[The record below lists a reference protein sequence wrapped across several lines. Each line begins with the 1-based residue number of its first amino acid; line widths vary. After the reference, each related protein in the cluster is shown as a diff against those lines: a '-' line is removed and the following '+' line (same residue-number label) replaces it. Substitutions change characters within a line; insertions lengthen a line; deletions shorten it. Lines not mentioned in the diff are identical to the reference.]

1 MKKALQLFLI
11 CLLISLSV
19 IFYMY
24 YINSNKIIEESKKEI
39 QNEILDKNQNNLIR
53 NLIYEVKFDNNT
65 QYIISAE
72 LSELVYENDI
82 EIVKMQKVN
91 AKFVDENNMPLIIT
105 SKNAIYNNSNYNTE
119 FSRDVMISYE
129 NNTVNSD
136 NLDLNFVENLITIYN
151 NVVYEGSN
159 GLAKTDNI
167 KINLITKQI
176 NIFMNDTDK
185 KVMINSK
192 K

>member
-176 NIFMNDTDK
+176 NIFMNDAEE
-185 KVMINSK
+185 KVKLISK
-192 K
+192 

>member
-119 FSRDVMISYE
+119 FSKDVMISYE
-129 NNTVNSD
+129 NNTVNSG

-176 NIFMNDTDK
+176 NIFMNDAEE
-185 KVMINSK
+185 KVELISK
-192 K
+192 

>member
-176 NIFMNDTDK
+176 NIFMNDAEE
-185 KVMINSK
+185 KVELISK
-192 K
+192 

>member
-1 MKKALQLFLI
+1 
-11 CLLISLSV
+11 
-19 IFYMY
+19 MY

-129 NNTVNSD
+129 NNTVNSG

-176 NIFMNDTDK
+176 NIFMNDAEE
-185 KVMINSK
+185 KVELISK
-192 K
+192 

>member
-1 MKKALQLFLI
+1 MKRALQLFLI
-11 CLLISLSV
+11 CFLISLSV

-24 YINSNKIIEESKKEI
+24 YLNSNKKIEESKKEI
-39 QNEILDKNQNNLIR
+39 QNEILNKNQNNLIR

-72 LSELVYENDI
+72 LSELVYENNI

-91 AKFVDENNMPLIIT
+91 AKFIDEKNMPLIIT
-105 SKNAIYNNSNYNTE
+105 SKKAIYNNSNYNTE

-129 NNTVNSD
+129 NNTINSN
-136 NLDLNFVENLITIYN
+136 NLDLNFAENLIKIYN
-151 NVVYEGSN
+151 NVVYEGLN

-176 NIFMNDTDK
+176 NVFMNDAEE
-185 KVMINSK
+185 KVEIISK
-192 K
+192 

>member
-129 NNTVNSD
+129 NNTVNSG

-176 NIFMNDTDK
+176 NIFMNDAEE
-185 KVMINSK
+185 KVELISK
-192 K
+192 